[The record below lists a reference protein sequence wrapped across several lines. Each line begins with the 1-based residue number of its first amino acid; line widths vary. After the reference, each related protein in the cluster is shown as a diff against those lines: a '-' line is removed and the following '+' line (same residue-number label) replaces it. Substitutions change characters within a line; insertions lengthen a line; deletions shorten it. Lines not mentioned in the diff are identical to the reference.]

1 MSFNRR
7 WVNLDQCISAL
18 KEGKL
23 KQYYGKSEI
32 LLFENNTSS
41 LIYKLYTQGKS
52 DEEILNT
59 IK

>member
-32 LLFENNTSS
+32 LLFENNTCS